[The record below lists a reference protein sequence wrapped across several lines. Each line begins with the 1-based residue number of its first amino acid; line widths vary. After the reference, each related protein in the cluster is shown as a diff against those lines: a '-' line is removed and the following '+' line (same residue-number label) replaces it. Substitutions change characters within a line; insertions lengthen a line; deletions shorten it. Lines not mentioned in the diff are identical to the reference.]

1 MAKQKQLVPVA
12 AVAVA
17 VIFLLW
23 LVRPLFCGEL
33 NGTFQSK
40 RLPSEYQQFK
50 NFVASQ
56 PEFFRTFWV
65 PRRQRFGFWFNDH
78 PAIDAEKYLTVNQCQ
93 EPFCSLMVPLPK
105 QWGQDCPPNDRCYVR
120 ELAYFLNPQ
129 SVVALSRMAVKYV
142 VIPLDS
148 LEEIFIAER
157 QYNPQQR
164 QEAESLLDTVSW
176 LKKVTVADGV
186 AVYEL
191 PEFEDHFFII
201 GENAPSIDWE
211 KLSTSQ
217 YQVHINAAS
226 RPFQLIFSETFHPS
240 WQAKLGGAEIPSQT
254 TNDGLNAFSISQTG
268 NFNLVVELAR

>member
-65 PRRQRFGFWFNDH
+65 PRRQRFGFWSNDH
-78 PAIDAEKYLTVNQCQ
+78 PAIDAEKYFTVNQCQ
-93 EPFCSLMVPLPK
+93 EPFCSLAVPLPE

-129 SVVALSRMAVKYV
+129 SAVVLSRMAVKYV
-142 VIPLDS
+142 VLPLDS
-148 LEEIFIAER
+148 LGEIFIAER

-164 QEAESLLDTVSW
+164 QETEALLDTVSW
-176 LKKVTVADGV
+176 LEKVAVADGV

-191 PEFEDHFFII
+191 PEFQDHFFTV
-201 GENAPSIDWE
+201 GENIPAIGWE
-211 KLSTSQ
+211 KLSASR
-217 YQVHINAAS
+217 YQVRISAAS
-226 RPFQLIFSETFHPS
+226 HPFQLIFSEAFDPS
-240 WQAKLGGAEIPSQT
+240 WQAKLGETAIPSQVT
-254 TNDGLNAFSISQTG
+254 DDGLNTFKISQTG
-268 NFNLVVELAR
+268 NFNLTVELTR